1 MPAVESTMIDL
12 GTRAPDFALPNTNP
26 NYSDAKVALSDFS
39 ESKGLVVAFICNH
52 CPYVVKIKS
61 SFAEFAR
68 EYQQKGIAVV
78 AISANDVCCYPAD
91 GPEKMTDDA
100 VQYAY
105 SFPYLYDESQDIA
118 RAYGAVCTPDLYL
131 FDSDHKLV
139 YRGQYDDSRPGNAIE
154 ATGSDLR
161 SAADSLLAGENV
173 SSDQKPSIGCS
184 IKWKAEAKPVQSCRC
199 D

>member
-26 NYSDAKVALSDFS
+26 NYSDPKVALSDFS

-78 AISANDVCCYPAD
+78 ASWPRC
-91 GPEKMTDDA
+91 
-100 VQYAY
+100 
-105 SFPYLYDESQDIA
+105 
-118 RAYGAVCTPDLYL
+118 
-131 FDSDHKLV
+131 
-139 YRGQYDDSRPGNAIE
+139 
-154 ATGSDLR
+154 
-161 SAADSLLAGENV
+161 SAA
-173 SSDQKPSIGCS
+173 
-184 IKWKAEAKPVQSCRC
+184 
-199 D
+199 